1 MAEPAWKQFE
11 RAVARF
17 FGCERT
23 GPMQEK
29 DANDINH
36 DCLHVQCKHS
46 KKHAIVSVW
55 DAAKAVAD
63 KAGKIPCVAIKQ
75 KGRHGWFIMMKAEDL
90 TAVANQRLIVKRDE

>member
-1 MAEPAWKQFE
+1 MPEPAWKKFE
-11 RAVARF
+11 RTVARF

-46 KKHAIVSVW
+46 KKIAIVNVW

-63 KAGKIPCVAIKQ
+63 KEGKIPCVAIKQ
-75 KGRHGWFIMMKAEDL
+75 KGRHGWWIMVRAEDL
-90 TAVANQRLIVKRDE
+90 TAIANQREQAKKQG